1 MQTLLTA
8 LQTVGAA
15 WRTGFSGQHLFAV
28 ETLPTGA
35 TLKMQFLGSDK
46 STWIDVD
53 TAGEIVVTWSSDGQ
67 GRAVLAP
74 GLTYRF
80 VASAAGGV
88 ARGIALSGQ
97 REAVTEGF
105 VFI

>member
-1 MQTLLTA
+1 MQILLTA

-28 ETLPTGA
+28 ETLPVGA
-35 TLKMQFLGSDK
+35 TVALQFLGSHGG
-46 STWIDVD
+46 WIAVD
-53 TAGEIVVTWSSDGQ
+53 TTGQTVVTWSSDGQ

-74 GLTYRF
+74 GLSYRF

-97 REAVTEGF
+97 RTSSSQGF
-105 VFI
+105 VFT